1 MAVLGVSALVFTVV
15 EAVHL
20 TQARAYRGIAPVC
33 RVETSEKVIGL
44 SFDDGPDPTL
54 TPEIVRLLEKF
65 GGRATLFVIGE
76 HAEAH
81 PDLIELAAR
90 AGMEIGNHT
99 WSHQHLDDLS
109 IAKATSE
116 SRRTM
121 AFLTSIS
128 IDASLFRAP
137 FGEIPA
143 DSLRAIE
150 ASGLT
155 PIHWSLPL
163 DGYLGG
169 DGLDAADAADAIAR
183 DVRPGDI
190 VLAHDARD
198 RALTRASTVE
208 TLRLL
213 LPELVARGFQV
224 VTVSRLLELG
234 TSVRAEP
241 RPWFWQSGFNCP

>member
-1 MAVLGVSALVFTVV
+1 VAVLGVAALAFTVV

-20 TQARAYRGIAPVC
+20 TQARAYRGIGPVC

-54 TPEIVRLLEKF
+54 TPRIVRLLEEYS
-65 GGRATLFVIGE
+65 GRATFFVIGE

-81 PDLIELAAR
+81 PDLIELATR

-99 WSHQHLDDLS
+99 WSHPHLNELS
-109 IAKATSE
+109 AAQATSQSE
-116 SRRTM
+116 RTTGY
-121 AFLTSIS
+121 LSSIS
-128 IDASLFRAP
+128 MEVSLFRAP

-169 DGLDAADAADAIAR
+169 NGLHAADAADAIAR

-198 RALTRASTVE
+198 GALTRASTVE

-213 LPELVARGFQV
+213 LPELAARGFRV
-224 VTVSRLLELG
+224 ETVGRLLELG
-234 TSVRAEP
+234 TPVRAEP
-241 RPWFWQSGFNCP
+241 RPWFWQSGFSCP